1 MLQPKKRPDT
11 PLAATPRPAIASVST
26 LTPAGKSNSMKP
38 SAAIPTIRRTPTK
51 EERTKA
57 VWTPSYNKSKE
68 KASGDSYEQW
78 YDKFTKR
85 TEEQARK
92 NPEPKSERTFFAKD
106 NGPKSPCKGGK
117 CSK

>member
-1 MLQPKKRPDT
+1 
-11 PLAATPRPAIASVST
+11 LAATPRPAIASVST